1 MTLTKLHFNGIL
13 FVSEFF
19 VYELSEELTPVEL
32 NSPPLICLLL
42 KNTWQKLSR
51 YYNQRLAEYD
61 LTVPKALL
69 LLEIAP
75 DSGKNPKA
83 LVKELVVENSSM
95 TGLLD
100 RLERQ
105 GLVERRP
112 DPNDRRGVL
121 IFLTQRGINARETI
135 KTLVEEL
142 DHKIHEVVATD
153 DIKTLRRVMAVIS
166 KQIDYSR

>member
-1 MTLTKLHFNGIL
+1 
-13 FVSEFF
+13 
-19 VYELSEELTPVEL
+19 
-32 NSPPLICLLL
+32 
-42 KNTWQKLSR
+42 
-51 YYNQRLAEYD
+51 
-61 LTVPKALL
+61 
-69 LLEIAP
+69 
-75 DSGKNPKA
+75 
-83 LVKELVVENSSM
+83 M

-100 RLERQ
+100 RLEKQ

-121 IFLTQRGINARETI
+121 VFLTPEGVRARATI

>member
-1 MTLTKLHFNGIL
+1 L
-13 FVSEFF
+13 
-19 VYELSEELTPVEL
+19 EL
-32 NSPPLICLLL
+32 NNPPLICLLL

-69 LLEIAP
+69 LLEITP

-105 GLVERRP
+105 GLIERRP

-121 IFLTQRGINARETI
+121 IFLTQRGAVARETI

-142 DHKIHEVVATD
+142 DQKIHEVVAKD
-153 DIKTLRRVMAVIS
+153 DIKTLRRVMTVIS

>member
-1 MTLTKLHFNGIL
+1 VVKLKWYIICVLTIL
-13 FVSEFF
+13 YTNYFKG
-19 VYELSEELTPVEL
+19 LTPLDL
-32 NSPPLICLLL
+32 NNPPLFCLLL

-95 TGLLD
+95 SGLLD
-100 RLERQ
+100 RLEKQ

-112 DPNDRRGVL
+112 DPHDRRGVL
-121 IFLTQRGINARETI
+121 IFLTPQGAVARETI

-142 DHKIHEVVATD
+142 DHKIDELVAND